1 MSFRSYL
8 TSRVFFLQIL
18 ASVIILA
25 AFSFLFINWLTF
37 ATNHGNEI
45 MVPDLSKLSVEQ
57 AEERLD
63 AVNLDY
69 VVIDTVDYK
78 TTYPKLAI
86 VSQEPTAG
94 AMVKKGRRVYL
105 KINASKFGLVTL
117 PDLIEKTYR
126 QVIPTLKSMGL
137 YEGKITYIPYLAKDI
152 VLELRLKGRKLKPG
166 DKVFKSSSIDI
177 VLGDGEFS
185 YDESV
190 DSTAIDSTE
199 IIPLDEP

>member
-78 TTYPKLAI
+78 PRYPKLAI

-94 AMVKKGRRVYL
+94 AMVKNGRRVYL

-177 VLGDGEFS
+177 FLGDGEFS

>member
-1 MSFRSYL
+1 
-8 TSRVFFLQIL
+8 
-18 ASVIILA
+18 
-25 AFSFLFINWLTF
+25 
-37 ATNHGNEI
+37 
-45 MVPDLSKLSVEQ
+45 
-57 AEERLD
+57 
-63 AVNLDY
+63 
-69 VVIDTVDYK
+69 
-78 TTYPKLAI
+78 
-86 VSQEPTAG
+86 
-94 AMVKKGRRVYL
+94 
-105 KINASKFGLVTL
+105 
-117 PDLIEKTYR
+117 
-126 QVIPTLKSMGL
+126 MGL

>member
-78 TTYPKLAI
+78 PRYPKLAI

>member
-63 AVNLDY
+63 AVNLDF

-78 TTYPKLAI
+78 PRYPKLAI
-86 VSQEPTAG
+86 VSQEPHAG

>member
-18 ASVIILA
+18 ASIIILA

-45 MVPDLSKLSVEQ
+45 MVPDLSNLSVEQ
-57 AEERLD
+57 AEEKLD

-78 TTYPKLAI
+78 PRYPKLAI
-86 VSQEPTAG
+86 VIQEPAAG

-105 KINASKFGLVTL
+105 KINASKYGLVTL

>member
-1 MSFRSYL
+1 
-8 TSRVFFLQIL
+8 
-18 ASVIILA
+18 
-25 AFSFLFINWLTF
+25 
-37 ATNHGNEI
+37 

-152 VLELRLKGRKLKPG
+152 VLELR
-166 DKVFKSSSIDI
+166 
-177 VLGDGEFS
+177 
-185 YDESV
+185 
-190 DSTAIDSTE
+190 
-199 IIPLDEP
+199 

>member
-177 VLGDGEFS
+177 FLGDGEFS

>member
-45 MVPDLSKLSVEQ
+45 MVPDLSNLSVEQ
-57 AEERLD
+57 AEEKLD

-78 TTYPKLAI
+78 PRYPKLAI
-86 VSQEPTAG
+86 VTQEPAAG

-105 KINASKFGLVTL
+105 KINASKYGLVTL

>member
-8 TSRVFFLQIL
+8 KSRVFFLQIL

-45 MVPDLSKLSVEQ
+45 MVPDLSMLSVEQ
-57 AEERLD
+57 AEEKLD

-78 TTYPKLAI
+78 PRYPKLAI

>member
-18 ASVIILA
+18 ASVIILV

-57 AEERLD
+57 AEEKLD

-78 TTYPKLAI
+78 PRYPKLAI

>member
-25 AFSFLFINWLTF
+25 AFSFFFINWLTF

>member
-18 ASVIILA
+18 ASIIILA
-25 AFSFLFINWLTF
+25 TFSFLFINWLTF

-45 MVPDLSKLSVEQ
+45 MVPDLSNLSVEQ
-57 AEERLD
+57 AEEKLD

-78 TTYPKLAI
+78 PRYPKLAI
-86 VSQEPTAG
+86 VTQEPAAG

-105 KINASKFGLVTL
+105 KINASKYGLVTL

>member
-1 MSFRSYL
+1 
-8 TSRVFFLQIL
+8 
-18 ASVIILA
+18 
-25 AFSFLFINWLTF
+25 
-37 ATNHGNEI
+37 

-78 TTYPKLAI
+78 PRYPKLAI

-177 VLGDGEFS
+177 FLGDGEFS

>member
-18 ASVIILA
+18 ASIIILA

-45 MVPDLSKLSVEQ
+45 MVPDLSNLSVEQ
-57 AEERLD
+57 AEEKLD

-78 TTYPKLAI
+78 PRYPKLAI
-86 VSQEPTAG
+86 VTQEPTAG

-105 KINASKFGLVTL
+105 KINASKYGLVTL

>member
-18 ASVIILA
+18 ASIIILA

-45 MVPDLSKLSVEQ
+45 MVPDLSNLSVEQ
-57 AEERLD
+57 AEEKLD

-78 TTYPKLAI
+78 PRYPKLAI
-86 VSQEPTAG
+86 VTQEPAAG

-105 KINASKFGLVTL
+105 KINASKYGLVTL